1 MTVTN
6 RPHYD
11 KLQAALEN
19 EKLPKEDKPLVEEA
33 IKKYNKWI
41 TDLSE
46 CKKLDSPENVLK
58 KMVQLFNEY
67 KFFIEYNLIFECKND
82 FLYRQKGQLKLDN
95 SIIEEFLPYIICPE
109 VIPEISGNSLEVGP
123 TNTFSSI
130 YFTSSLDNPVNGGG
144 LKIRS
149 KDQDFAISK
158 PLYIM
163 SSFDKD
169 FKDKSISFTNLAY
182 IVAECKTNL
191 DKTMFQEASATAHDV
206 KTAVPGAKYFLLCEW
221 LDMTP
226 ISSVPTDIDEV
237 IILRKAKRI
246 SSNKRAEFNESKNR
260 ELVKEDYKKFLL
272 ENPISYELI
281 LRFIEH
287 IKKVINRESLV
298 EDDVLQIGYF

>member
-1 MTVTN
+1 MIVTKK
-6 RPHYD
+6 PHYD

-130 YFTSSLDNPVNGGG
+130 YFTSSLDNLVNGGG

-226 ISSVPTDIDEV
+226 ISTAPTDIDEV

-272 ENPISYELI
+272 DNPISYEMI

-298 EDDVLQIGYF
+298 EDDVLQNGYF